1 MMHSSLAAHAVRAL
15 PLPPMNQH
23 PILDQYERI
32 KDVTGQMVAA
42 AKRADWDHLIDLEES
57 CRSLTHALMEAER
70 GVQLPPPVLERKVA
84 LIRTVLAD
92 DAEIRNLTEPWMRRL
107 QELLQGVDLSHQVKS
122 AYGRSNEGNP

>member
-1 MMHSSLAAHAVRAL
+1 MMLSTFVPSAPNI
-15 PLPPMNQH
+15 PLMNNH

-57 CRSLTHALMEAER
+57 CRSLTDALMEAER
-70 GVQLPPPVLERKVA
+70 GVQLPPPILERKVQ
-84 LIRTVLAD
+84 LIRNVLAD

-107 QELLQGVDLSHQVKS
+107 QELLSGVDLGRQVKA
-122 AYGRSNEGNP
+122 AYGRSDEGELR